1 MGNAPTTGEA
11 PEQPAQ
17 PATPEP
23 TPEEDLA
30 YAQEAYAGD
39 VRLAMAAQDRRAI
52 RALLRKQTTREM
64 GTSTPA
70 PVAKPEPVEPP
81 APAPKAEETS
91 VWSFPSMS
99 LWGENTATAPDAGAA
114 AAPAPSNDEAKVA
127 SPASPGRE
135 SDVWSD
141 DGATTVVDDAATVY
155 DDAVSVAPPPP
166 PPDEE
171 TATCFAQRLTLV
183 SAKSCRACEVLRGG
197 GAEADDSADDAAAAA
212 RAAAA
217 AEAARTCA
225 ICLDSVDLRDV
236 KFDVR
241 CGHKFHPA
249 CLQEYIAKYDA
260 GEVVLDSTHPGAV
273 CPVCRERLIV
283 DLAPPWRTWFAP
295 SPAPPK
301 PELA

>member
-1 MGNAPTTGEA
+1 M
-11 PEQPAQ
+11 
-17 PATPEP
+17 
-23 TPEEDLA
+23 
-30 YAQEAYAGD
+30 
-39 VRLAMAAQDRRAI
+39 
-52 RALLRKQTTREM
+52 
-64 GTSTPA
+64 
-70 PVAKPEPVEPP
+70 
-81 APAPKAEETS
+81 
-91 VWSFPSMS
+91 
-99 LWGENTATAPDAGAA
+99 
-114 AAPAPSNDEAKVA
+114 
-127 SPASPGRE
+127 
-135 SDVWSD
+135 
-141 DGATTVVDDAATVY
+141 
-155 DDAVSVAPPPP
+155 
-166 PPDEE
+166 
-171 TATCFAQRLTLV
+171 

-197 GAEADDSADDAAAAA
+197 GVEADDSADDAAAA

-295 SPAPPK
+295 RPLPCERSKACITRHLK
-301 PELA
+301 TGRGKRGGEWKGEARLLWWDMERCAVRRVL